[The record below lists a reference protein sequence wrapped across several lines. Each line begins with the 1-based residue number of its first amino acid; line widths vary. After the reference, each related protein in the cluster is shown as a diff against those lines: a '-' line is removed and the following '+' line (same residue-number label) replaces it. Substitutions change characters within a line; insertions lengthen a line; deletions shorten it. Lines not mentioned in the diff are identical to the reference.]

1 MRIYWTNNFKQGNLG
16 MMARPRGNDWLD
28 DDIKKLSFSN
38 TDIVVSLLEKSE
50 EQELGIQKEK
60 EHCIKYGMEF
70 ISYPIIDRSLPEDRN
85 SFNKLAKLLNQK
97 IKDGKKVVIHCRMGI
112 GRTSVLAATILL
124 IDQPNNNSVF
134 DFLSEIRTLNVPDTE
149 EQINWTL
156 K

>member
-1 MRIYWTNNFKQGNLG
+1 

-97 IKDGKKVVIHCRMGI
+97 IK
-112 GRTSVLAATILL
+112 
-124 IDQPNNNSVF
+124 
-134 DFLSEIRTLNVPDTE
+134 
-149 EQINWTL
+149 
-156 K
+156 